1 MSDIPSPSG
10 AQSPGN
16 GPARVRAMRCEE
28 AAQVVAWHSEEFPA
42 GFYVRLGPHFLR
54 AYYRG
59 FVRSPHAAA
68 FVAVA
73 ADGQLVGYLAG
84 TLDAAKHSWWMLW
97 RHGLVLTMVGLLCL
111 LRRPRL
117 WPDFV
122 RSRAVWYA
130 RRVLRTV
137 VGMTRRA
144 PVASRTGELT
154 YLVCSAKFRG
164 RGIGTQLVAA
174 FDRQASAAGISRL
187 TLVTA
192 ADDHRV
198 RAFYEAL
205 GWRLAGTRWTRDGR
219 ELAAFEVPLAVSMS
233 VARHSPTRAAMRQ
246 LGQWARSSPVHRSLA
261 TVTAITA
268 LAAACTAQAG
278 VAHSPARPAEAP
290 VPTPST
296 SPAPQS
302 SPSPTPTQ
310 TTSDGPRPSTPK
322 ADAVI
327 VAVPAGQWSR
337 IVATGVW
344 RPGCT
349 VTRTGL
355 RRVEVNHYDFAG
367 RVRRGVLVVNAD
379 VAANVARIF
388 TQLFDAK
395 FPIRRM
401 RPVEEYGGDNTL
413 SLAADNTAA
422 YNCRRLSQ
430 INAPVAESPHANGRA
445 IDINPYENPW
455 IDLRCDCWKP
465 AATYATKRTGPGVIT
480 KGSLPWRVFTGQGW
494 IWQNIK
500 TPDYMHFDTGY
511 PSRPLPRR

>member
-1 MSDIPSPSG
+1 
-10 AQSPGN
+10 
-16 GPARVRAMRCEE
+16 MRCEE
-28 AAQVVAWHSEEFPA
+28 AAQVVAWHCEEFPA
-42 GFYVRLGPHFLR
+42 GFYVRLGPRFLR
-54 AYYRG
+54 TYYRG

-68 FVAVA
+68 LVAVA

-84 TLDAAKHSWWMLW
+84 TLDAAKHSRWMLW
-97 RHGLVLTMVGLLCL
+97 RYGPALAMAGLLCL
-111 LRRPRL
+111 LRRPGL

-130 RRVLRTV
+130 RRVLRTI
-137 VGMTRRA
+137 VGMTRPA
-144 PVASRTGELT
+144 PAARRTGELT

-164 RGIGTQLVAA
+164 RRIGTQLVTA

-219 ELAAFEVPLAVSMS
+219 ELAAFEVPLDVSMS
-233 VARHSPTRAAMRQ
+233 VARHAPTRAAMRR
-246 LGQWARSSPVHRSLA
+246 LGQWARSSSVHRSLA
-261 TVTAITA
+261 TVTATTA
-268 LAAACTAQAG
+268 LAAACTAQAE
-278 VAHSPARPAEAP
+278 VAHAPARSAEAP
-290 VPTPST
+290 VPTPSA

-302 SPSPTPTQ
+302 SPSPTSTQ
-310 TTSDGPRPSTPK
+310 TTSDRPRPATPR
-322 ADAVI
+322 AAAVI
-327 VAVPAGQWSR
+327 VAVSAGQWSR

-355 RRVEVNHYDFAG
+355 RRVEVNHYDFDG
-367 RVRRGVLVVNAD
+367 RVRRGALVVNAD
-379 VAANVARIF
+379 VAATVARIF

-422 YNCRRLSQ
+422 YNCRRPSQ
-430 INAPVAESPHANGRA
+430 INAPVGESPHANGRA

-455 IDLRCDCWKP
+455 IDPRCDCWKP
-465 AATYATKRTGPGVIT
+465 AATYGKKRTGPGVIT
-480 KGSLPWRVFTGQGW
+480 KGSLPWRVFTEQGW
-494 IWQNIK
+494 IWQNIN